1 MLLRRI
7 MFCAS
12 GTSGFSAARL
22 PCAAVLL
29 LVGVVTPFPVFAQ
42 GAPSAPPPAVGV
54 AKISKQP
61 ITETEKFV
69 GRIQAVSRVDVVAR
83 VSAFV
88 DEVAF
93 RDGVE
98 VKKGDVLYRL
108 QRAPFEADLD
118 AKKAVAAQMSA
129 QLQNADSALERARSL
144 LKTQAGTQATV
155 DTAIATQ
162 RSFVAQLQGAQ
173 ANVKQSQINLDYTVI
188 ASPIDGKVGRTSITP
203 GNVVSAGSGVLT
215 TIVSQDPMYVT
226 FPVSVR
232 TATELRNRYAD
243 IDADVVIRVILPDGS
258 AYPQTGK
265 LDFIDNT
272 VQAGTDTIL
281 LRGVI
286 PNPVKAQQNA
296 GVGSIR
302 QLIDNEFVTVNV
314 EGAAPVQ
321 VLAAPR
327 SAVLID
333 QRGSYVYVVG
343 PDNIARRQDVKVGQS
358 TPTMAALTGGVN
370 EGDTIVVEGLQRVRP
385 GQPVSP
391 GAPTAPK
398 LPGVAPGAR

>member
-1 MLLRRI
+1 M
-7 MFCAS
+7 
-12 GTSGFSAARL
+12 
-22 PCAAVLL
+22 
-29 LVGVVTPFPVFAQ
+29 
-42 GAPSAPPPAVGV
+42 

>member
-1 MLLRRI
+1 MPARRI
-7 MFCAS
+7 LIRAS
-12 GTSGFSAARL
+12 GTSGLSAARVL
-22 PCAAVLL
+22 GAAAFL
-29 LVGVVTPFPVFAQ
+29 LVAASKPSPIFAQ
-42 GAPSAPPPAVGV
+42 GVAAAPPPAVGV

-118 AKKAVAAQMSA
+118 ARKAVAAQMSA

-155 DTAIATQ
+155 DTAIANQ
-162 RSFVAQLQGAQ
+162 RSFAAQLQGAQ

-188 ASPIDGKVGRTSITP
+188 VSPIDGKVGRTSITP

-243 IDADVVIRVILPDGS
+243 MDSDVVIRVTLPDGS

-272 VQAGTDTIL
+272 VQGGTDTIL

-286 PNPVKAQQNA
+286 PNPVKTQQNA

-321 VLAAPR
+321 VFAAPR

-358 TPTMAALTGGVN
+358 TPTMAALTGGVK